1 MRSVEYE
8 LLMLAAQALA
18 QESRLNDQHDPNR
31 TLVTQRLEQAFASL
45 VRLIAPPTIVEIGA
59 LDARF
64 SRNCRKFAPSA
75 RIVALEGNPS
85 VFARFRDRVLAD
97 NVEYLNKAVADTDG
111 TVVIRAPL
119 REDKA
124 EIPGMTSLLPGRW
137 FSDYNLYETPSVRV
151 DTLLGAAASAPSALW
166 IDVEGAIGLVLA
178 GAETTLASCALL
190 YAELEPSDKMWPGQ
204 MLDVEVIRRLAEF
217 GLVPVLR
224 DVYRQD
230 WQYNALFVRDALL
243 SDAEVVAEIK
253 RNMIF

>member
-18 QESRLNDQHDPNR
+18 QESRLNDKHDPNR
-31 TLVTQRLEQAFASL
+31 TLV
-45 VRLIAPPTIVEIGA
+45 TIVEIGA
-59 LDARF
+59 LDAQF
-64 SRNCRKFAPSA
+64 SRSCRKFAPSA
-75 RIVALEGNPS
+75 RIVALEGNPK
-85 VFARFRDRVLAD
+85 VFERFRDLVLAD
-97 NVEYLNKAVADTDG
+97 NVEYLNMAVADTDG
-111 TVVIRAPL
+111 VVVIRAPL
-119 REDKA
+119 KENNV

-137 FSDYNLYETPSVRV
+137 FSNYNLYETPSVRI
-151 DTLLGAAASAPSALW
+151 DTLLGAATSAPSALW
-166 IDVEGAIGLVLA
+166 IDVEGAIGRVLA
-178 GAETTLASCALL
+178 GAEATLSTCALL
-190 YAELEPSDKMWPGQ
+190 YAELEPSDQMWPGQ

-230 WQYNALFVRDALL
+230 WQYNALFVREALL